1 MTKTLCIIRHADA
14 EEYSQAGRDHERRLT
29 KTGISQCRQA
39 AAFLERQDLVPDLV
53 LASSARRTRETAVII
68 QEIMGLPATLA
79 RFEDA
84 AYNATGN
91 ALLALVR
98 TAPEQVRIQFLVGH
112 NPGVSELAY
121 QLTGDAPGMGKAEIQ
136 VVDFEADR
144 WDELGGATGKRRA
157 LFRPES

>member
-1 MTKTLCIIRHADA
+1 MTRTLCIIRHADA
-14 EEYSQAGRDHERRLT
+14 EEYSQAGRDRERPLT
-29 KTGISQCRQA
+29 RAGISQCRQA

-68 QEIMGLPATLA
+68 QEIMGLPATIA
-79 RFEDA
+79 RFEDG
-84 AYNATGN
+84 AYNASGN

-98 TAPEQVRIQFLVGH
+98 AAPAPVRIQFIVGH

-121 QLTGDAPGMGKAEIQ
+121 HLTGNAPGMGKAEIQ
-136 VVDFEADR
+136 VIDFEAES
-144 WDELGGATGKRRA
+144 WDALGEASGKRRA